1 MVMLCGKGL
10 AEEGMGFSISFDDS
24 SGFLAIDSPG
34 CGFEPLDP
42 IVYGNVMIILTID
55 NDHYV
60 LSKYDLI

>member
-24 SGFLAIDSPG
+24 SGFLAIDPLPD
-34 CGFEPLDP
+34 CGTRS
-42 IVYGNVMIILTID
+42 VYGNVMIILTID